1 MQGCVMNNRNS
12 TFRPGFRQMNLS
24 QNRQSGLTLV
34 ELMVALVMSLFLVGG
49 ILVMHLSSRA
59 TFLDTGQISRI
70 QENVRFASDYLIRD
84 IRNAGFRDETTLSVG
99 HELQIREEYAD
110 IDEVDGIGTTLR
122 VRYAGRGHCTEA
134 FEEFRLVENEYSLDA
149 DTGDLLCSGKSVEQG
164 DDTAI
169 STLAFGAP
177 VALVGGLT
185 GLAFQ
190 KICPDG
196 TSDCDCD
203 LIDNFDNACIGVQ
216 VAMQFEGLRAQ
227 DGTGDFDN
235 RSIELTAAFRNIVLD
250 RMNEHV
256 FAEEE

>member
-1 MQGCVMNNRNS
+1 MNR
-12 TFRPGFRQMNLS
+12 
-24 QNRQSGLTLV
+24 RQSGLTLV
-34 ELMVALVMSLFLVGG
+34 ELLVALVMCLFLVGG

-59 TFLDTGQISRI
+59 TFLDTGQLSRI

-99 HELQIREEYAD
+99 HEIQIREEYAE
-110 IDEVDGIGTTLR
+110 IEGDGDVLR
-122 VRYAGRGHCTEA
+122 VRYAGRGHCSQA
-134 FEEFRLVENEYSLDA
+134 FEEFRLIENQYSLDA
-149 DTGDLLCSGKSVEQG
+149 DTGDLICQGRSVEQG
-164 DDTAI
+164 DDTLI
-169 STLAFGAP
+169 TDVDFEDP

-196 TSDCDCD
+196 TTVCDCD
-203 LIDNFDNACIGVQ
+203 LIDNFDDACIGVR

-227 DGTGDFDN
+227 DGTGNFDN
-235 RSIELTAAFRNIVLD
+235 RSIELTAAFRNVVLD

>member
-1 MQGCVMNNRNS
+1 MNS
-12 TFRPGFRQMNLS
+12 
-24 QNRQSGLTLV
+24 RQSGLTLV
-34 ELMVALVMSLFLVGG
+34 ELMVALVMCIFLVGG

-59 TFLDTGQISRI
+59 SFLDTGQISRI

-99 HELQIREEYAD
+99 HEIQIREEYAAVED
-110 IDEVDGIGTTLR
+110 DGATLR
-122 VRYAGRGHCTEA
+122 VRYAGRGHCTQA
-134 FEEFRLVENEYSLDA
+134 FEEFRLVENQYFLDA
-149 DTGDLLCSGKSVEQG
+149 DTGDLLCQGKSVEQG
-164 DDTAI
+164 VDAQIADED
-169 STLAFGAP
+169 FEDP

-196 TSDCDCD
+196 TTDCDCD

-216 VAMQFEGLRAQ
+216 VAMQFEGMRAQ
-227 DGTGDFDN
+227 DGSGDFED